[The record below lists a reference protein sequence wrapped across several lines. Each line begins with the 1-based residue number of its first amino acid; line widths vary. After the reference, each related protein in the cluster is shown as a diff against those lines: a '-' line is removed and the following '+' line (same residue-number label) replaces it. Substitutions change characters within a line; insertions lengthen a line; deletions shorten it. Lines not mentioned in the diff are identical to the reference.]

1 MKTNWQKDIHDRL
14 GSYEKDAPEGLWEGI
29 SRELPK
35 LNDGVMLTHKP
46 QRTAKFRM
54 WRVAGV
60 AAAASV
66 ALVIGY
72 NFLGNSAKDNINIAT
87 NTPKHPNMLA
97 SNQKPLG
104 NEPTGVCAEQATH
117 SADDLLSEQPV
128 LASASMEQPVLASAS
143 TEQPT
148 LANASTETDVK
159 VISSKEENSSKEE
172 YSKKEENGKENEQA
186 EVKPE
191 KREDSRVLPKSQND
205 ALLAYNDLTE
215 RRGSADVSSR
225 WSVSTGAMG
234 GLGASSTTTAYGDYL
249 VLASPGVMDAKDS
262 PMLDMNTVNRDVEQ
276 KTEYDHHLPI
286 RIGLSVAYALTDRLS
301 ISSGLTYTRLSSD
314 IKDASRESKYIGE
327 QRLHYVGI
335 PVNVSYK
342 VASFRWISL
351 YGTAGVLA
359 EKCVSGT
366 TDEGYVENNTM
377 KYTNTQDISSK
388 PLQMSVNA
396 GVGIQFDFVDNV
408 GIYAEP
414 GLSYYFDDGSAL
426 QTIYKEKPL
435 NFNLNV
441 GVRFKLGKWKQ

>member
-29 SRELPK
+29 SRRMPK
-35 LNDGVMLTHKP
+35 LNDGDMLTHKP
-46 QRTAKFRM
+46 QRKAAFRM

-72 NFLGNSAKDNINIAT
+72 SFLGNDVQDNINIPT
-87 NTPKHPNMLA
+87 NTTKHPNMLA
-97 SNQKPLG
+97 SSQKPIG
-104 NEPTGVCAEQATH
+104 NEPTGVCADQATH
-117 SADDLLSEQPV
+117 SADDLLSEQPT
-128 LASASMEQPVLASAS
+128 LAKAS
-143 TEQPT
+143 TEQQT
-148 LANASTETDVK
+148 LANASTETNVK
-159 VISSKEENSSKEE
+159 EISSKKENSKEEN
-172 YSKKEENGKENEQA
+172 GQT

-191 KREDSRVLPKSQND
+191 KREDNRMLRKNQDD
-205 ALLAYNDLTE
+205 ALLAYNDVTE
-215 RRGSADVSSR
+215 RSGSTDAPSR

-234 GLGASSTTTAYGDYL
+234 GLGASGTTTAYGDYL
-249 VLASPGVMDAKDS
+249 VLSCPGGADTKDS
-262 PMLDMNTVNRDVEQ
+262 PMLDMSSVNRDVET
-276 KTEYDHHLPI
+276 KTEYEHHLPI

-301 ISSGLTYTRLSSD
+301 ISGGLTYTRLSSD

-342 VASFRWISL
+342 VASFRWLGL

-377 KYTNTQDISSK
+377 KYTNTHDISSK

-396 GVGIQFDFVDNV
+396 GVGIQFDFIDNV

-441 GVRFKLGKWKQ
+441 GVRFKLGK

>member
-35 LNDGVMLTHKP
+35 LNDGGMLTDKP

-72 NFLGNSAKDNINIAT
+72 SFLGNSAKDNINIPT
-87 NTPKHPNMLA
+87 NTTKHPNMLA
-97 SNQKPLG
+97 SSQKPLG
-104 NEPTGVCAEQATH
+104 NEPTGVSADQATH
-117 SADDLLSEQPV
+117 SEDNLLAEQPI
-128 LASASMEQPVLASAS
+128 LANVSTEQPTLAFAS

-148 LANASTETDVK
+148 LASASMKTDVK
-159 VISSKEENSSKEE
+159 EISSKEENS
-172 YSKKEENGKENEQA
+172 KEENKQTET
-186 EVKPE
+186 KPA
-191 KREDSRVLPKSQND
+191 KREDSYVLPHNPDNNLLVFND
-205 ALLAYNDLTE
+205 MTE
-215 RRGSADVSSR
+215 RRGDEDAPSR

-234 GLGASSTTTAYGDYL
+234 GLGASGTTTAYGDYL
-249 VLASPGVMDAKDS
+249 VLSCPGGADTKDS

-342 VASFRWISL
+342 VASSRWICL

-396 GVGIQFDFVDNV
+396 GVGIQFDIIDNV

-441 GVRFKLGKWKQ
+441 GVRFRLSKY

>member
-29 SRELPK
+29 SRRMPK
-35 LNDGVMLTHKP
+35 LNDGGMLTDKP

-72 NFLGNSAKDNINIAT
+72 SFLGNDVQDNINIAT
-87 NTPKHPNMLA
+87 NTTKHPNMLA
-97 SNQKPLG
+97 SSQKPIG
-104 NEPTGVCAEQATH
+104 NEPTGVCADQATH
-117 SADDLLSEQPV
+117 SADDLLSEQPT
-128 LASASMEQPVLASAS
+128 LAKASTEQPKLAKAS

-148 LANASTETDVK
+148 LASASTETDVK
-159 VISSKEENSSKEE
+159 EISSKKENSKEEN
-172 YSKKEENGKENEQA
+172 GQA

-191 KREDSRVLPKSQND
+191 KRKDNRMLRKNQDD
-205 ALLAYNDLTE
+205 ALLAFNDMTE
-215 RRGSADVSSR
+215 RRGDEDAPSR

-234 GLGASSTTTAYGDYL
+234 GLGASGTTTAYGDYL
-249 VLASPGVMDAKDS
+249 VLSCPGAADTKDS
-262 PMLDMNTVNRDVEQ
+262 PMLDMSSVNRDVET
-276 KTEYDHHLPI
+276 KTENEHHLPI

-342 VASFRWISL
+342 VASFRWLGL

-377 KYTNTQDISSK
+377 KYTNTHDISSK

-441 GVRFKLGKWKQ
+441 GVRFKLGK

>member
-46 QRTAKFRM
+46 QRKAVFRM

-72 NFLGNSAKDNINIAT
+72 SFLGNDTKDNINIPT
-87 NTPKHPNMLA
+87 NTTKHPNMLA
-97 SNQKPLG
+97 SNKKPLG

-117 SADDLLSEQPV
+117 SEDNLL
-128 LASASMEQPVLASAS
+128 A
-143 TEQPT
+143 EQPT
-148 LANASTETDVK
+148 LANASTEQPTLASASMKTDVK
-159 VISSKEENSSKEE
+159 EISSKEENS
-172 YSKKEENGKENEQA
+172 KEENKQTET
-186 EVKPE
+186 KPA
-191 KREDSRVLPKSQND
+191 KREDSYVLPHNQDNN
-205 ALLAYNDLTE
+205 LLAFNDMTE
-215 RRGSADVSSR
+215 RRGDEDAPSR

-234 GLGASSTTTAYGDYL
+234 GLGASGTTIAYGDHL
-249 VLASPGVMDAKDS
+249 VLSSPGVADTKDS
-262 PMLDMNTVNRDVEQ
+262 PMLDMNTINRDIET

-286 RIGLSVAYALTDRLS
+286 RIGLSVAYALTDRMS

-342 VASFRWISL
+342 VASSRWISL

-396 GVGIQFDFVDNV
+396 GVGIQFDFIDNV

-441 GVRFKLGKWKQ
+441 GVRFKLSKY

>member
-46 QRTAKFRM
+46 QRNAAFRM

-72 NFLGNSAKDNINIAT
+72 NFLGNDVQDNINIPT
-87 NTPKHPNMLA
+87 NTTNHHNMLA
-97 SNQKPLG
+97 SNKKPIG

-117 SADDLLSEQPV
+117 SADDLLSDQPK
-128 LASASMEQPVLASAS
+128 LANAS

-148 LANASTETDVK
+148 LASASTETDVNE
-159 VISSKEENSSKEE
+159 IGSKEENSKKEE
-172 YSKKEENGKENEQA
+172 KSKKENVPK
-186 EVKPE
+186 EVKKE
-191 KREDSRVLPKSQND
+191 KREDNRMLRKNQDD
-205 ALLAYNDLTE
+205 ALLAYNDVTE
-215 RRGSADVSSR
+215 RSGSTDAPSR

-234 GLGASSTTTAYGDYL
+234 GLGASGTTTAYGDYL
-249 VLASPGVMDAKDS
+249 VLSCPGGADTKDS
-262 PMLDMNTVNRDVEQ
+262 PMLDMSSVNRDEET
-276 KTEYDHHLPI
+276 KTEYEHHLPI

-342 VASFRWISL
+342 VASSRWISL

-377 KYTNTQDISSK
+377 KYTNTHDISSK
-388 PLQMSVNA
+388 PLQMSINA
-396 GVGIQFDFVDNV
+396 GVGIQFDFIDNV

-441 GVRFKLGKWKQ
+441 GVRFKLEKRKP

>member
-1 MKTNWQKDIHDRL
+1 MTTNWQKDIHDRL

-46 QRTAKFRM
+46 QRNAAFRM

-72 NFLGNSAKDNINIAT
+72 NFLGNDVQDNINIPT
-87 NTPKHPNMLA
+87 NTTNHHNMLA
-97 SNQKPLG
+97 SNKKPIG

-117 SADDLLSEQPV
+117 SADDLLSEQPK
-128 LASASMEQPVLASAS
+128 LYKAY

-148 LANASTETDVK
+148 LASASTETDVK
-159 VISSKEENSSKEE
+159 EISSKEENS
-172 YSKKEENGKENEQA
+172 KKENGQT

-191 KREDSRVLPKSQND
+191 KREDNRMLRKNQDD
-205 ALLAYNDLTE
+205 ALLAYNDVTE
-215 RRGSADVSSR
+215 RSGSTDAPSR

-234 GLGASSTTTAYGDYL
+234 GLGASGTTTAYGDYL
-249 VLASPGVMDAKDS
+249 VLSCPGGADTKDS
-262 PMLDMNTVNRDVEQ
+262 PMLDMSSVNRDVET
-276 KTEYDHHLPI
+276 KTEYEHHLPI

-342 VASFRWISL
+342 VASSRWISL

-377 KYTNTQDISSK
+377 KYTNTHDISSK
-388 PLQMSVNA
+388 PLQMSINA
-396 GVGIQFDFVDNV
+396 GVGIQFDFIDNV

-441 GVRFKLGKWKQ
+441 GVRFKLEKRKP

>member
-29 SRELPK
+29 SRRMPK

-46 QRTAKFRM
+46 QRKAAFRM

-72 NFLGNSAKDNINIAT
+72 SFLGNSAKDNINIAT

-97 SNQKPLG
+97 SNKKPLG
-104 NEPTGVCAEQATH
+104 NEPTGVSAEPATH
-117 SADDLLSEQPV
+117 SEDNLLAEQPT
-128 LASASMEQPVLASAS
+128 LAKAS

-148 LANASTETDVK
+148 LASASTETDVK
-159 VISSKEENSSKEE
+159 EISSKEENSSKEE
-172 YSKKEENGKENEQA
+172 DSKKEENGKENEQA

-215 RRGSADVSSR
+215 RRGSADAPSR

-234 GLGASSTTTAYGDYL
+234 GLGASGTTTAYGDHL
-249 VLASPGVMDAKDS
+249 VLSSPGVADTKDS
-262 PMLDMNTVNRDVEQ
+262 PMLDMNTINRDIET
-276 KTEYDHHLPI
+276 KTEYEHHLPI
-286 RIGLSVAYALTDRLS
+286 RIGLNVAYALTDRLS

-342 VASFRWISL
+342 VASFRWLGL

-396 GVGIQFDFVDNV
+396 GVGIQFDFIDNV

-441 GVRFKLGKWKQ
+441 GVRFKLGK

>member
-46 QRTAKFRM
+46 QRNAAFRM

-72 NFLGNSAKDNINIAT
+72 NFLGNDVQDNINIPT
-87 NTPKHPNMLA
+87 NTTNHHNMLA
-97 SNQKPLG
+97 SNKKPIG

-117 SADDLLSEQPV
+117 SADDLLSEQPK
-128 LASASMEQPVLASAS
+128 LYKAY

-148 LANASTETDVK
+148 LANASTETNVK
-159 VISSKEENSSKEE
+159 EIGSKEENS
-172 YSKKEENGKENEQA
+172 KKENGQT

-191 KREDSRVLPKSQND
+191 KREDNRMLRKNQDD
-205 ALLAYNDLTE
+205 ALLAYNDVTE
-215 RRGSADVSSR
+215 RSGSTDAPSR

-234 GLGASSTTTAYGDYL
+234 GLGASGTTTAYGDYL
-249 VLASPGVMDAKDS
+249 VLSCPGGMDTKDS
-262 PMLDMNTVNRDVEQ
+262 PMLDMSSVNRDEET
-276 KTEYDHHLPI
+276 KTEYEHHLPI

-342 VASFRWISL
+342 VASFRWLGL

-377 KYTNTQDISSK
+377 KYTNTHDISSK
-388 PLQMSVNA
+388 PLQMSINA
-396 GVGIQFDFVDNV
+396 GVGIQFDFIDNV

-441 GVRFKLGKWKQ
+441 GVRFKLEKRKP

>member
-29 SRELPK
+29 SRKLPK
-35 LNDGVMLTHKP
+35 LNDGGMLTHKP

-72 NFLGNSAKDNINIAT
+72 NFLGNDTKDNINIAT
-87 NTPKHPNMLA
+87 NTTNHHNMLA
-97 SNQKPLG
+97 SSQKPIG
-104 NEPTGVCAEQATH
+104 NEPTDICADQATH
-117 SADDLLSEQPV
+117 SADDLLSEQPK
-128 LASASMEQPVLASAS
+128 LANAS

-148 LANASTETDVK
+148 LASASMKTDVK
-159 VISSKEENSSKEE
+159 EISSKEENS
-172 YSKKEENGKENEQA
+172 KEENKQTET
-186 EVKPE
+186 KPA
-191 KREDSRVLPKSQND
+191 KREDSYVLPHNPD
-205 ALLAYNDLTE
+205 NNLLAFNDMTE
-215 RRGSADVSSR
+215 RRGDEDAPSR

-234 GLGASSTTTAYGDYL
+234 GLGASGTTTAYGDHL
-249 VLASPGVMDAKDS
+249 VLSCPGVADTKDS
-262 PMLDMNTVNRDVEQ
+262 PMLDMNTINRDIET

-342 VASFRWISL
+342 VASSRWISL

-366 TDEGYVENNTM
+366 TDEGYAENNTM
-377 KYTNTQDISSK
+377 KYTNTHDISSK

-396 GVGIQFDFVDNV
+396 GVGIQFDFIDNV

-441 GVRFKLGKWKQ
+441 GVRFRLSKY

>member
-35 LNDGVMLTHKP
+35 LNDGGMLTDKP

-54 WRVAGV
+54 WRMAGV

-72 NFLGNSAKDNINIAT
+72 SFLGNSAKDNINIAT
-87 NTPKHPNMLA
+87 NTTKHPNMLA
-97 SNQKPLG
+97 SNKKPIG

-117 SADDLLSEQPV
+117 SADDLLAEQPK
-128 LASASMEQPVLASAS
+128 LANAS

-148 LANASTETDVK
+148 LASASMKTDVK
-159 VISSKEENSSKEE
+159 EIGNKEENSKETNKQTE
-172 YSKKEENGKENEQA
+172 T
-186 EVKPE
+186 KPA
-191 KREDSRVLPKSQND
+191 KREDSRVLPHNPD
-205 ALLAYNDLTE
+205 NNLLAFNDMTE
-215 RRGSADVSSR
+215 RRGDEDAPSR

-234 GLGASSTTTAYGDYL
+234 GLGASGTTTAYGDHL
-249 VLASPGVMDAKDS
+249 VLSSPGVADTKDS
-262 PMLDMNTVNRDVEQ
+262 PMLDMNTINRDIET

-301 ISSGLTYTRLSSD
+301 ISSGLTYTRLASD

-342 VASFRWISL
+342 VASSRWISL

-366 TDEGYVENNTM
+366 TDEGYAENNTM
-377 KYTNTQDISSK
+377 KYTNTHDISSK

-396 GVGIQFDFVDNV
+396 GVGIQFDFIDNV

-441 GVRFKLGKWKQ
+441 GVRFRLSKY

>member
-29 SRELPK
+29 SRRLPK
-35 LNDGVMLTHKP
+35 LNDGGMLTHKP
-46 QRTAKFRM
+46 QRKAAFRM
-54 WRVAGV
+54 WRMAGV

-72 NFLGNSAKDNINIAT
+72 SFLGNDTKDNINIAT

-97 SNQKPLG
+97 SNKKPLG

-117 SADDLLSEQPV
+117 SEDNLL
-128 LASASMEQPVLASAS
+128 A
-143 TEQPT
+143 EQPT
-148 LANASTETDVK
+148 LANASTEQLALASVSTEQPTLASASTETDVK
-159 VISSKEENSSKEE
+159 EIGSKEENS
-172 YSKKEENGKENEQA
+172 KEENKQTET
-186 EVKPE
+186 KPA
-191 KREDSRVLPKSQND
+191 KREDSYVLPHNPD
-205 ALLAYNDLTE
+205 NNLLAFNDMTE
-215 RRGSADVSSR
+215 KRGDEDAPSR

-234 GLGASSTTTAYGDYL
+234 GLGASGTTTAYGDYL
-249 VLASPGVMDAKDS
+249 VLSCPGVMDTKDS
-262 PMLDMNTVNRDVEQ
+262 PMLDMSSVNRDEET
-276 KTEYDHHLPI
+276 KTEYEHHLPI

-301 ISSGLTYTRLSSD
+301 IGTGLTYTCLSSD
-314 IKDASRESKYIGE
+314 IKDASMESNYSGE

-342 VASFRWISL
+342 VASSRWISL

-396 GVGIQFDFVDNV
+396 GVGIQFDFIDNV

-414 GLSYYFDDGSAL
+414 GLSYYFDDGSEL

-441 GVRFKLGKWKQ
+441 GVRFKLSKY

>member
-35 LNDGVMLTHKP
+35 LNDGGMLTDKP

-72 NFLGNSAKDNINIAT
+72 SFLGNSAKDNINIPT

-97 SNQKPLG
+97 SSQKPIG
-104 NEPTGVCAEQATH
+104 NEPTGVSAEQATH
-117 SADDLLSEQPV
+117 SEDNLLAEQPT
-128 LASASMEQPVLASAS
+128 LAKAS

-148 LANASTETDVK
+148 LASASTETDVK
-159 VISSKEENSSKEE
+159 EISSKEED
-172 YSKKEENGKENEQA
+172 SKKEENGKENEQA

-191 KREDSRVLPKSQND
+191 KREDSRMLPKSQND

-215 RRGSADVSSR
+215 RRGSADASSR
-225 WSVSTGAMG
+225 WTVSTGAMG
-234 GLGASSTTTAYGDYL
+234 GLGASGTTTAYGDYL

-335 PVNVSYK
+335 PLNVSYK
-342 VASFRWISL
+342 VASFRWLGL

-377 KYTNTQDISSK
+377 KYTNTQDVSSK

-396 GVGIQFDFVDNV
+396 GVGIQFDFIDNV

-441 GVRFKLGKWKQ
+441 GVRFRLSKY

>member
-35 LNDGVMLTHKP
+35 LNDGGMLTDKP

-60 AAAASV
+60 AVAASV

-72 NFLGNSAKDNINIAT
+72 NFLGNDVQDNINIPT
-87 NTPKHPNMLA
+87 NTTNHHNMLA
-97 SNQKPLG
+97 SNKKPLG

-117 SADDLLSEQPV
+117 SADDLLSDQPK
-128 LASASMEQPVLASAS
+128 LANAS

-148 LANASTETDVK
+148 LASASTETDVK
-159 VISSKEENSSKEE
+159 EISSKEENS
-172 YSKKEENGKENEQA
+172 KKENGQT

-191 KREDSRVLPKSQND
+191 KREDNRMLRKNQDD
-205 ALLAYNDLTE
+205 ALLAYNDVTE
-215 RRGSADVSSR
+215 RSGSTDAPSR

-234 GLGASSTTTAYGDYL
+234 GLGASGTTTAYGDYL
-249 VLASPGVMDAKDS
+249 VLSCPGGADTKDS
-262 PMLDMNTVNRDVEQ
+262 PMLDMSSVNRDVET
-276 KTEYDHHLPI
+276 KTEYEHHLPI

-342 VASFRWISL
+342 VASSRWISL

-377 KYTNTQDISSK
+377 KYTNTHDISSK
-388 PLQMSVNA
+388 PLQMSINA
-396 GVGIQFDFVDNV
+396 GVGIQFDFIDNV

-441 GVRFKLGKWKQ
+441 GVRFKLEKRKP

>member
-72 NFLGNSAKDNINIAT
+72 NFLGNDTKDNINIPT
-87 NTPKHPNMLA
+87 NTTKHPNILA
-97 SNQKPLG
+97 SNKKPIG

-117 SADDLLSEQPV
+117 SADDLLSEQPK
-128 LASASMEQPVLASAS
+128 LYKAYTEQPTLASAS
-143 TEQPT
+143 TE
-148 LANASTETDVK
+148 TDVNE
-159 VISSKEENSSKEE
+159 IGSKEENSKKDEN
-172 YSKKEENGKENEQA
+172 SKKENGQT
-186 EVKPE
+186 EVKQE
-191 KREDSRVLPKSQND
+191 KREDNRMLRKNQDD
-205 ALLAYNDLTE
+205 ALLAYNDVTE
-215 RRGSADVSSR
+215 RSGSTDAPSR

-234 GLGASSTTTAYGDYL
+234 GLGASGTTTAYGDYL
-249 VLASPGVMDAKDS
+249 VLSCPGGADTKDS
-262 PMLDMNTVNRDVEQ
+262 PMLDMSSVNRDEET
-276 KTEYDHHLPI
+276 KTEYEHHLPI

-342 VASFRWISL
+342 VASSRWISL
-351 YGTAGVLA
+351 YSTAGVLA

-377 KYTNTQDISSK
+377 KYTNTHDISSK

-396 GVGIQFDFVDNV
+396 GVGIQFDFIDNV

-441 GVRFKLGKWKQ
+441 GVRFKLEKRKP

>member
-29 SRELPK
+29 RRELPK

-72 NFLGNSAKDNINIAT
+72 SFLGNSAKDNINIPT
-87 NTPKHPNMLA
+87 NTTKHPNMLA
-97 SNQKPLG
+97 SNKKPLG
-104 NEPTGVCAEQATH
+104 NEPTGVSAEPATH
-117 SADDLLSEQPV
+117 SEDNLLAEQPT
-128 LASASMEQPVLASAS
+128 LAKAS

-148 LANASTETDVK
+148 LASASMETDVK
-159 VISSKEENSSKEE
+159 EISSKEENS
-172 YSKKEENGKENEQA
+172 KKDNKQTET
-186 EVKPE
+186 KPA
-191 KREDSRVLPKSQND
+191 KREDSYVLPQNPD
-205 ALLAYNDLTE
+205 NNFLAFNDMTE
-215 RRGSADVSSR
+215 RRGDEDAPSR

-234 GLGASSTTTAYGDYL
+234 GLGASGTTTAYGDHL
-249 VLASPGVMDAKDS
+249 VFSSPGVVDTKDS
-262 PMLDMNTVNRDVEQ
+262 PMLDMNTINRDIET
-276 KTEYDHHLPI
+276 KTEYEHHLPI

-314 IKDASRESKYIGE
+314 IKDTSRESKYIGE

-335 PVNVSYK
+335 PLNVSYK
-342 VASFRWISL
+342 VASSRWISL

-377 KYTNTQDISSK
+377 RYTNTHDISSK

-396 GVGIQFDFVDNV
+396 GVGIQFDFIDNV

-441 GVRFKLGKWKQ
+441 GVRFKLSKY

>member
-35 LNDGVMLTHKP
+35 LNDGGMLTDKP

-72 NFLGNSAKDNINIAT
+72 NFLGNDTKDNINIAT
-87 NTPKHPNMLA
+87 NTNKHPNMLA
-97 SNQKPLG
+97 SNKKPIG
-104 NEPTGVCAEQATH
+104 NEPTDVCAEQATH
-117 SADDLLSEQPV
+117 SADNLLAEQSTSAKSSTEQPT
-128 LASASMEQPVLASAS
+128 SASAS
-143 TEQPT
+143 TET
-148 LANASTETDVK
+148 NVK
-159 VISSKEENSSKEE
+159 EIGSKEENSKEE
-172 YSKKEENGKENEQA
+172 NSKKENGQT

-191 KREDSRVLPKSQND
+191 KREDNRMLRKNQDD
-205 ALLAYNDLTE
+205 ALLAYNDVTE
-215 RRGSADVSSR
+215 RRGSADASSR
-225 WSVSTGAMG
+225 WTVSTGAMG
-234 GLGASSTTTAYGDYL
+234 GLGASGTTTAYGDYL
-249 VLASPGVMDAKDS
+249 VLSCPGVADTKDS
-262 PMLDMNTVNRDVEQ
+262 PMLDMSSVNRDVET
-276 KTEYDHHLPI
+276 KTEYEHHLPI

-301 ISSGLTYTRLSSD
+301 ISSGLTYTRLASD
-314 IKDASRESKYIGE
+314 IKDASRESNYSGE

-342 VASFRWISL
+342 VASSRWISL

-377 KYTNTQDISSK
+377 KYTNTHDISSK

-396 GVGIQFDFVDNV
+396 GVGIQFDFIDNV

-441 GVRFKLGKWKQ
+441 GVRFKLSKF

>member
-29 SRELPK
+29 SRRMPK
-35 LNDGVMLTHKP
+35 LNDGGMLTDKP

-60 AAAASV
+60 AVAASV

-72 NFLGNSAKDNINIAT
+72 NFLGNDTKDNINIPT
-87 NTPKHPNMLA
+87 NTTKHPNILA
-97 SNQKPLG
+97 SNKKPIG

-117 SADDLLSEQPV
+117 SADDLLSEQPK
-128 LASASMEQPVLASAS
+128 LYKAY

-148 LANASTETDVK
+148 LASASTETDVK
-159 VISSKEENSSKEE
+159 EISSKEENS
-172 YSKKEENGKENEQA
+172 KKENGQT
-186 EVKPE
+186 EVKQE
-191 KREDSRVLPKSQND
+191 KREDNRMLRKNQDD
-205 ALLAYNDLTE
+205 ALLAYNDVTE
-215 RRGSADVSSR
+215 RSGSTDAPSR

-234 GLGASSTTTAYGDYL
+234 GLGASGTTTAYGDYL
-249 VLASPGVMDAKDS
+249 VLSCPGGADTKDS
-262 PMLDMNTVNRDVEQ
+262 PMLDMSSVNRDVET
-276 KTEYDHHLPI
+276 KTEYEHHLPI

-342 VASFRWISL
+342 VASSRWISL

-377 KYTNTQDISSK
+377 KYTNTHDISSK
-388 PLQMSVNA
+388 PLQMSINA
-396 GVGIQFDFVDNV
+396 GVGIQFDIIDNV

-441 GVRFKLGKWKQ
+441 GVRFKLEKRKP

>member
-29 SRELPK
+29 SRRMPK
-35 LNDGVMLTHKP
+35 LNDGGMLTDKP

-60 AAAASV
+60 AVAASV

-72 NFLGNSAKDNINIAT
+72 NFLGNDTKDNINIPT
-87 NTPKHPNMLA
+87 NTTKHPNILA
-97 SNQKPLG
+97 SNKKPIG

-117 SADDLLSEQPV
+117 SADDLLSEQPK
-128 LASASMEQPVLASAS
+128 LYKAY

-148 LANASTETDVK
+148 LASASTETDVK
-159 VISSKEENSSKEE
+159 EISSKEENS
-172 YSKKEENGKENEQA
+172 KKENGQT

-191 KREDSRVLPKSQND
+191 KREDNRMLRKNQDD
-205 ALLAYNDLTE
+205 ALLAYNDVTE
-215 RRGSADVSSR
+215 RSGSTDAPSR

-234 GLGASSTTTAYGDYL
+234 GLGASGTTTAYGDYL
-249 VLASPGVMDAKDS
+249 VLSCPGVMDTKDS
-262 PMLDMNTVNRDVEQ
+262 PMLDMSSVNRDEETN
-276 KTEYDHHLPI
+276 TEYEHHLPI

-342 VASFRWISL
+342 VASSRWISL

-377 KYTNTQDISSK
+377 KYTNTHDISSK

-396 GVGIQFDFVDNV
+396 GVGIQFDIIDNV

-441 GVRFKLGKWKQ
+441 GVRFKLEKRKP

>member
-35 LNDGVMLTHKP
+35 LNDGDMLTDKP

-72 NFLGNSAKDNINIAT
+72 NFLGNDTKDNINIPT
-87 NTPKHPNMLA
+87 NTTKHPNMLA
-97 SNQKPLG
+97 SNKKPLG

-117 SADDLLSEQPV
+117 SEDNLL
-128 LASASMEQPVLASAS
+128 A
-143 TEQPT
+143 EQPT
-148 LANASTETDVK
+148 LANASTEQPTLASASMETDVK
-159 VISSKEENSSKEE
+159 EISNKEENN
-172 YSKKEENGKENEQA
+172 SKKEENSKKENGQT

-191 KREDSRVLPKSQND
+191 KREDNRMLRKNQDD
-205 ALLAYNDLTE
+205 ALLAYNDVTE
-215 RRGSADVSSR
+215 RRGSADASSR
-225 WSVSTGAMG
+225 WTVSTGAMG
-234 GLGASSTTTAYGDYL
+234 GLGASGTTTAYGDYL
-249 VLASPGVMDAKDS
+249 VLSCPGVADTKDS
-262 PMLDMNTVNRDVEQ
+262 PMLDMSSVNRDVET
-276 KTEYDHHLPI
+276 KTEYEHHLPI

-342 VASFRWISL
+342 VASSRWISL

-377 KYTNTQDISSK
+377 KYTNTHDISSK

-396 GVGIQFDFVDNV
+396 GVGIQFDFIDNV

-441 GVRFKLGKWKQ
+441 GVRFKLSKF

>member
-72 NFLGNSAKDNINIAT
+72 SFFGNSANDNINIPT
-87 NTPKHPNMLA
+87 NTTKHPNMLA
-97 SNQKPLG
+97 SNKKPLG

-117 SADDLLSEQPV
+117 SADDLLSEQPK
-128 LASASMEQPVLASAS
+128 LAKAS

-148 LANASTETDVK
+148 LANASTETNVK
-159 VISSKEENSSKEE
+159 EISSKKENSKEEN
-172 YSKKEENGKENEQA
+172 GQT

-191 KREDSRVLPKSQND
+191 KREDNRMLRKNQDD

-234 GLGASSTTTAYGDYL
+234 GLGASGTTTAYGDYL
-249 VLASPGVMDAKDS
+249 VLASPGAMDAKDS

-286 RIGLSVAYALTDRLS
+286 RIGLNVAYALTDQLS

-342 VASFRWISL
+342 VASFRWLGL

-396 GVGIQFDFVDNV
+396 GVGIQFDFIDNV

-441 GVRFKLGKWKQ
+441 GVRFKLGKWKP

>member
-29 SRELPK
+29 SRRMPK

-72 NFLGNSAKDNINIAT
+72 SFLGNDTKDNINIPT
-87 NTPKHPNMLA
+87 NTTKHPNMLA
-97 SNQKPLG
+97 SNKKPLG
-104 NEPTGVCAEQATH
+104 NKPTGVCADQATH
-117 SADDLLSEQPV
+117 SADDLLAEQPK
-128 LASASMEQPVLASAS
+128 LAKAL
-143 TEQPT
+143 TNQPT

-159 VISSKEENSSKEE
+159 EISSKEENKQTE
-172 YSKKEENGKENEQA
+172 A
-186 EVKPE
+186 KPA
-191 KREDSRVLPKSQND
+191 KREDSYVLPHNPD
-205 ALLAYNDLTE
+205 NNLLAFNDMTE
-215 RRGSADVSSR
+215 RRGDEDAPSR

-234 GLGASSTTTAYGDYL
+234 GLGASGTTTAYGDHL
-249 VLASPGVMDAKDS
+249 VLSSPGVMDAKDS

-342 VASFRWISL
+342 VVSLRWLGL

-377 KYTNTQDISSK
+377 NYTNTQDISSK

-396 GVGIQFDFVDNV
+396 GVGIQFDFIDNV

-441 GVRFKLGKWKQ
+441 GVRFKLGK

>member
-46 QRTAKFRM
+46 QRNAAFRM

-72 NFLGNSAKDNINIAT
+72 NFLGNDVQDNINIPT
-87 NTPKHPNMLA
+87 NTTNHHNMLA
-97 SNQKPLG
+97 SNKKPIG

-117 SADDLLSEQPV
+117 SADDLLSDQPK
-128 LASASMEQPVLASAS
+128 LYKAY

-148 LANASTETDVK
+148 LASASTETDVK
-159 VISSKEENSSKEE
+159 EISSKEENS
-172 YSKKEENGKENEQA
+172 KKENGQT

-191 KREDSRVLPKSQND
+191 KREDNRMLRKNQDD
-205 ALLAYNDLTE
+205 ALLAYNDVTE
-215 RRGSADVSSR
+215 RSGSTDAPSR

-234 GLGASSTTTAYGDYL
+234 GLGASGTTTAYGDYL
-249 VLASPGVMDAKDS
+249 VLSCPGVMDTKDS
-262 PMLDMNTVNRDVEQ
+262 PMLDMSSVNRDEET
-276 KTEYDHHLPI
+276 KTEYEHHLPI

-342 VASFRWISL
+342 VASSRWISL

-377 KYTNTQDISSK
+377 KYTNTHDISSK

-396 GVGIQFDFVDNV
+396 GVGIQFDFIDNV

-441 GVRFKLGKWKQ
+441 GVRFKLEKRKP

>member
-29 SRELPK
+29 SRRMPK
-35 LNDGVMLTHKP
+35 LNDGGMLTHKP

-72 NFLGNSAKDNINIAT
+72 SFFGNSAKDNINIAT

-97 SNQKPLG
+97 SNKKPLG

-117 SADDLLSEQPV
+117 SEDNLLAEQPT
-128 LASASMEQPVLASAS
+128 LASASME
-143 TEQPT
+143 
-148 LANASTETDVK
+148 TDVK
-159 VISSKEENSSKEE
+159 EISSKEIGSKEE
-172 YSKKEENGKENEQA
+172 NKQTET
-186 EVKPE
+186 KPA
-191 KREDSRVLPKSQND
+191 KREDSYVLPKNPD
-205 ALLAYNDLTE
+205 NNLLAFNDMTE
-215 RRGSADVSSR
+215 RRGDEDAPSR

-234 GLGASSTTTAYGDYL
+234 GLGASGTTTAYGDHL
-249 VLASPGVMDAKDS
+249 VLSSPGVADTKDS
-262 PMLDMNTVNRDVEQ
+262 PMLDMNTINRDIET

-342 VASFRWISL
+342 VASSRWISL

-396 GVGIQFDFVDNV
+396 GVGIQFDFIDNV

-441 GVRFKLGKWKQ
+441 GVRFKLSKY

>member
-29 SRELPK
+29 SRKLPK
-35 LNDGVMLTHKP
+35 LNDGGMLTHKP

-72 NFLGNSAKDNINIAT
+72 SFLGNSAKDNINIAT
-87 NTPKHPNMLA
+87 NTTNHHNMLA
-97 SNQKPLG
+97 SSQKPIG
-104 NEPTGVCAEQATH
+104 NEPTDICADQATH
-117 SADDLLSEQPV
+117 SADDLLSEQPK
-128 LASASMEQPVLASAS
+128 LANAS

-148 LANASTETDVK
+148 LAKASTEQPTLASASMETDVK
-159 VISSKEENSSKEE
+159 EISSKEIGSKEE
-172 YSKKEENGKENEQA
+172 NKQTET
-186 EVKPE
+186 KPA
-191 KREDSRVLPKSQND
+191 KREDSYVLPQNPD
-205 ALLAYNDLTE
+205 NNLLAFNDMTE
-215 RRGSADVSSR
+215 RRGDEDAPSR

-234 GLGASSTTTAYGDYL
+234 GLGASGTTTAYGDHL
-249 VLASPGVMDAKDS
+249 VLSSPGVADTKDS
-262 PMLDMNTVNRDVEQ
+262 PMLDMNTINRDIET

-301 ISSGLTYTRLSSD
+301 ISSGLTYTRLASD
-314 IKDASRESKYIGE
+314 IKDTSRESKYIGE

-342 VASFRWISL
+342 VASFRWLGL

-396 GVGIQFDFVDNV
+396 GVGIQFDFIDNV

-441 GVRFKLGKWKQ
+441 GVRFKLSKY

>member
-29 SRELPK
+29 SRGMPK
-35 LNDGVMLTHKP
+35 LNDGGMLTHKP
-46 QRTAKFRM
+46 QRKAVFRM

-72 NFLGNSAKDNINIAT
+72 SFLGNDVQDNINIPT
-87 NTPKHPNMLA
+87 NTTKHPNMLA
-97 SNQKPLG
+97 SNKKPLG
-104 NEPTGVCAEQATH
+104 NEPTGVSAEQATH
-117 SADDLLSEQPV
+117 SEDDLLSEQPK
-128 LASASMEQPVLASAS
+128 
-143 TEQPT
+143 
-148 LANASTETDVK
+148 LANVSTETDVK
-159 VISSKEENSSKEE
+159 EISSKEENKQTET
-172 YSKKEENGKENEQA
+172 
-186 EVKPE
+186 KPA
-191 KREDSRVLPKSQND
+191 KREDSYVLPHNPD
-205 ALLAYNDLTE
+205 NNLLAFNDMTE
-215 RRGSADVSSR
+215 RRGDEDAPSR

-234 GLGASSTTTAYGDYL
+234 GLGASGTTIAYGDYL
-249 VLASPGVMDAKDS
+249 VLSCPGVADTKDS
-262 PMLDMNTVNRDVEQ
+262 PMLDMNTINRDIET
-276 KTEYDHHLPI
+276 KTEYEHHLPI

-301 ISSGLTYTRLSSD
+301 ISSGLTYTRLASD

-342 VASFRWISL
+342 VASSRWISL

-377 KYTNTQDISSK
+377 KYTNTHDISSK

-396 GVGIQFDFVDNV
+396 GVGIQFDFIDNV

-441 GVRFKLGKWKQ
+441 GVRFRLSKY

>member
-29 SRELPK
+29 SRRMPK
-35 LNDGVMLTHKP
+35 LNDGGMLTDKP

-60 AAAASV
+60 AAVASV

-72 NFLGNSAKDNINIAT
+72 NFLGNSAKDNINIPT
-87 NTPKHPNMLA
+87 NTTKHPNMLA
-97 SNQKPLG
+97 SNKKPLG

-117 SADDLLSEQPV
+117 SEDNLLAEQPT
-128 LASASMEQPVLASAS
+128 LAKASMEQSTLANAS

-148 LANASTETDVK
+148 LASASTETDVK
-159 VISSKEENSSKEE
+159 EISSKEED
-172 YSKKEENGKENEQA
+172 SKKEENGKENEQA

-191 KREDSRVLPKSQND
+191 KREDSRVLSKSQND

-234 GLGASSTTTAYGDYL
+234 GLGASGTTTAYGDYL
-249 VLASPGVMDAKDS
+249 VLSCPGGADTKDS
-262 PMLDMNTVNRDVEQ
+262 PMLDMSSVNRDVET
-276 KTEYDHHLPI
+276 KTEYEHHLPI

-342 VASFRWISL
+342 VASSRWISL

-377 KYTNTQDISSK
+377 KYTNTHDISSK

-396 GVGIQFDFVDNV
+396 GVGIQFDFIDNV

-441 GVRFKLGKWKQ
+441 GVRFKLSKF

>member
-29 SRELPK
+29 SRRMPK
-35 LNDGVMLTHKP
+35 LNDGGMLTDKP

-60 AAAASV
+60 AAVASV

-72 NFLGNSAKDNINIAT
+72 NFLGNDSKDNINIAT
-87 NTPKHPNMLA
+87 NTTNHQNMLA

-104 NEPTGVCAEQATH
+104 YEPTGVCAEQATH
-117 SADDLLSEQPV
+117 SADNLLSEQPT
-128 LASASMEQPVLASAS
+128 LASAL

-148 LANASTETDVK
+148 LASASTETDVK
-159 VISSKEENSSKEE
+159 EISSKEE

-215 RRGSADVSSR
+215 RRGSADASSR
-225 WSVSTGAMG
+225 WTVSTGAMG
-234 GLGASSTTTAYGDYL
+234 GLGASGTTTAYGDYL

-342 VASFRWISL
+342 VASFRWLGL

-377 KYTNTQDISSK
+377 KYTNTHDISSK

-396 GVGIQFDFVDNV
+396 GVGIQFDFIDNV

>member
-29 SRELPK
+29 SRRMPK
-35 LNDGVMLTHKP
+35 LNDGGMLTDKP

-72 NFLGNSAKDNINIAT
+72 NFLGNDTKDNINIPT
-87 NTPKHPNMLA
+87 NTTKHPNILA
-97 SNQKPLG
+97 SNKKPIG

-117 SADDLLSEQPV
+117 SADDLLSDQPK
-128 LASASMEQPVLASAS
+128 LYKAY

-148 LANASTETDVK
+148 LASASTETDVK
-159 VISSKEENSSKEE
+159 EISSKEENS
-172 YSKKEENGKENEQA
+172 KKENKQTET
-186 EVKPE
+186 KPA
-191 KREDSRVLPKSQND
+191 KREDSYVLPHNPD
-205 ALLAYNDLTE
+205 NNLLAFNDMTE
-215 RRGSADVSSR
+215 RRGDEDAPSR

-234 GLGASSTTTAYGDYL
+234 GLGASGTTTAYGDYL
-249 VLASPGVMDAKDS
+249 VLSCPGGADTKDS
-262 PMLDMNTVNRDVEQ
+262 PMLDMSSVNRDVET
-276 KTEYDHHLPI
+276 KTEYEHHLPI

-301 ISSGLTYTRLSSD
+301 ISSGLTYTRLASD

-342 VASFRWISL
+342 VASFRWLGL

-396 GVGIQFDFVDNV
+396 GVGIQFDLIDNV

-441 GVRFKLGKWKQ
+441 GVRFKLEKRKP

>member
-29 SRELPK
+29 SRRMPK
-35 LNDGVMLTHKP
+35 LNDGGMLTDKP

-60 AAAASV
+60 AVAASV

-72 NFLGNSAKDNINIAT
+72 NFLGNDTKDNINIPT
-87 NTPKHPNMLA
+87 NTTKHPNILA
-97 SNQKPLG
+97 SNKKPIG

-117 SADDLLSEQPV
+117 SADDLLSEQPK
-128 LASASMEQPVLASAS
+128 LYKAY

-148 LANASTETDVK
+148 LASASTETDVK
-159 VISSKEENSSKEE
+159 EISSKEENS
-172 YSKKEENGKENEQA
+172 KKENGQT

-191 KREDSRVLPKSQND
+191 KREDNRMLRKNQDD
-205 ALLAYNDLTE
+205 ALLAYNDVTE
-215 RRGSADVSSR
+215 RSGSTDAPSR

-234 GLGASSTTTAYGDYL
+234 GLGASGTTTAYGDYL
-249 VLASPGVMDAKDS
+249 VLSCPGVMDTKDS
-262 PMLDMNTVNRDVEQ
+262 PMLDMSSVNRDEET
-276 KTEYDHHLPI
+276 KTEYEHHLPI

-342 VASFRWISL
+342 VASSRWISL

-396 GVGIQFDFVDNV
+396 GVGIQFDIIDNV

-441 GVRFKLGKWKQ
+441 GVRFKLSKF

>member
-29 SRELPK
+29 SRRMPK
-35 LNDGVMLTHKP
+35 LNDGGMLTDKP

-72 NFLGNSAKDNINIAT
+72 SFLGNSAKDNINIAT
-87 NTPKHPNMLA
+87 NTPKHPNILA
-97 SNQKPLG
+97 SNKKPLG
-104 NEPTGVCAEQATH
+104 NEPTGICAEQATH

-128 LASASMEQPVLASAS
+128 LAKASI
-143 TEQPT
+143 EQPT
-148 LANASTETDVK
+148 LAKAFTETDVK
-159 VISSKEENSSKEE
+159 EISSKEED
-172 YSKKEENGKENEQA
+172 SKKENGKENEQA

-234 GLGASSTTTAYGDYL
+234 GLGASGITTAYGDYL
-249 VLASPGVMDAKDS
+249 VLASPGAMDAKDS

-301 ISSGLTYTRLSSD
+301 ISSGLTYTRLASD

-342 VASFRWISL
+342 VVSSRWISL

-377 KYTNTQDISSK
+377 KYTNTHDISSK

-396 GVGIQFDFVDNV
+396 GVGIQFDFIDNV

-441 GVRFKLGKWKQ
+441 GVRFKLGK

>member
-72 NFLGNSAKDNINIAT
+72 SFLGNDTKDNINIPT
-87 NTPKHPNMLA
+87 NTTKHPNMLA
-97 SNQKPLG
+97 SNKKPLG
-104 NEPTGVCAEQATH
+104 NEPTDICADQATH
-117 SADDLLSEQPV
+117 SEDNLL
-128 LASASMEQPVLASAS
+128 A
-143 TEQPT
+143 EQPT
-148 LANASTETDVK
+148 LASASTETDVK
-159 VISSKEENSSKEE
+159 EIGSKKENSKEENKQTET
-172 YSKKEENGKENEQA
+172 
-186 EVKPE
+186 KPA
-191 KREDSRVLPKSQND
+191 KREDSYVLPHNPD
-205 ALLAYNDLTE
+205 NNLLAFNDMTE
-215 RRGSADVSSR
+215 RRGDEDAPSR

-234 GLGASSTTTAYGDYL
+234 GLGASGTTTAYGDHL
-249 VLASPGVMDAKDS
+249 VFSSPGVADTKDS
-262 PMLDMNTVNRDVEQ
+262 PMLDMNTINRDIET

-301 ISSGLTYTRLSSD
+301 ISSGLTYTRLASD

-342 VASFRWISL
+342 VASSRWISL

-396 GVGIQFDFVDNV
+396 GVGIQFDIIDNV

-441 GVRFKLGKWKQ
+441 GVRFRLSKY

>member
-1 MKTNWQKDIHDRL
+1 MAKDIHDRL

-72 NFLGNSAKDNINIAT
+72 SFLGNSAKDNINIAT

-104 NEPTGVCAEQATH
+104 NEPTGVNADQTTH
-117 SADDLLSEQPV
+117 SADNLLAEQPT
-128 LASASMEQPVLASAS
+128 LAKASTEQPKLASAS

-148 LANASTETDVK
+148 LASASMEPDVK
-159 VISSKEENSSKEE
+159 EISSKEENS
-172 YSKKEENGKENEQA
+172 KEENKQTET
-186 EVKPE
+186 KPA
-191 KREDSRVLPKSQND
+191 KREDSYVLPHNPD
-205 ALLAYNDLTE
+205 NNLLAFNDMTE
-215 RRGSADVSSR
+215 RSGDEDAPSR

-234 GLGASSTTTAYGDYL
+234 GLGASGTTTAYGDHL
-249 VLASPGVMDAKDS
+249 VFSSPGVADTKDS
-262 PMLDMNTVNRDVEQ
+262 PMLDMNTINRDIET

-301 ISSGLTYTRLSSD
+301 ISSGLTYTRLASD

-342 VASFRWISL
+342 VASFRWLGL

-366 TDEGYVENNTM
+366 TDEGYAENNTM

-396 GVGIQFDFVDNV
+396 GVGIQFDIIDNV

-441 GVRFKLGKWKQ
+441 GVRFRLSKY

>member
-72 NFLGNSAKDNINIAT
+72 NFLGNDVQDNINFAT
-87 NTPKHPNMLA
+87 NTTKHQNMLA
-97 SNQKPLG
+97 SNKKPIG
-104 NEPTGVCAEQATH
+104 NVPTGVYAEQATH
-117 SADDLLSEQPV
+117 SADDLSSEQPKLYKAYTEQPT
-128 LASASMEQPVLASAS
+128 LASASME
-143 TEQPT
+143 
-148 LANASTETDVK
+148 TDVK
-159 VISSKEENSSKEE
+159 EISNKEENSKEENKQTET
-172 YSKKEENGKENEQA
+172 
-186 EVKPE
+186 KPA
-191 KREDSRVLPKSQND
+191 KREDSYVLPHNPD
-205 ALLAYNDLTE
+205 NNLLAFNDMTE
-215 RRGSADVSSR
+215 RKVDEDAPSR

-234 GLGASSTTTAYGDYL
+234 GLGASGTTTAYGDYL
-249 VLASPGVMDAKDS
+249 VLSCPGGADTKDS
-262 PMLDMNTVNRDVEQ
+262 PMLDMNSVNRDVET
-276 KTEYDHHLPI
+276 KTEYEHHLPI

-301 ISSGLTYTRLSSD
+301 ISSGLTYTRLASD

-342 VASFRWISL
+342 VASSRWISL

-377 KYTNTQDISSK
+377 KYTNTHDISSK

-396 GVGIQFDFVDNV
+396 GVGIQFDFIDNV

-441 GVRFKLGKWKQ
+441 GVRFKLEKRKP

>member
-35 LNDGVMLTHKP
+35 LNDGGMLTDKP

-72 NFLGNSAKDNINIAT
+72 SFLGNDTKDNINIAT
-87 NTPKHPNMLA
+87 NTTNHHNMLA
-97 SNQKPLG
+97 SNKKPLG
-104 NEPTGVCAEQATH
+104 NEPTDICAEQATH
-117 SADDLLSEQPV
+117 SADDLLSEQSA
-128 LASASMEQPVLASAS
+128 LAKAL

-148 LANASTETDVK
+148 LANASMETDVK
-159 VISSKEENSSKEE
+159 EIGSKEENN
-172 YSKKEENGKENEQA
+172 SKKEENSKKENGQT
-186 EVKPE
+186 EVKQE
-191 KREDSRVLPKSQND
+191 KREDNRMLRKNQDD
-205 ALLAYNDLTE
+205 ALLAYNDVTE
-215 RRGSADVSSR
+215 RSGSTDAPSR

-234 GLGASSTTTAYGDYL
+234 GLGASGTTTAYGDYL
-249 VLASPGVMDAKDS
+249 VLSCPGGADTKDS
-262 PMLDMNTVNRDVEQ
+262 PMLDMSSVNRDEET
-276 KTEYDHHLPI
+276 KTEYEHHLPI

-342 VASFRWISL
+342 VASSRWISL

-377 KYTNTQDISSK
+377 KYTNTHDISSK

-396 GVGIQFDFVDNV
+396 GVGIQFDFIDNV

-441 GVRFKLGKWKQ
+441 GVRFKLEKRKP

>member
-72 NFLGNSAKDNINIAT
+72 SFLGNSAKDNINIAT
-87 NTPKHPNMLA
+87 NTTKHPNMLA
-97 SNQKPLG
+97 SSQKPLG
-104 NEPTGVCAEQATH
+104 NEPTGVNADQATH
-117 SADDLLSEQPV
+117 SADDLLLEQPT
-128 LASASMEQPVLASAS
+128 LASASTEQPTLASVS

-159 VISSKEENSSKEE
+159 VISSKEED
-172 YSKKEENGKENEQA
+172 SKKEENGKENEQA

-215 RRGSADVSSR
+215 RRGSADALSR
-225 WSVSTGAMG
+225 WTVSTGAMG
-234 GLGASSTTTAYGDYL
+234 GLGASGTTTAYGDYL
-249 VLASPGVMDAKDS
+249 VLASPGAMDAKDS

-301 ISSGLTYTRLSSD
+301 ISSGLTYTRLASD

-342 VASFRWISL
+342 VASSRWISL

-396 GVGIQFDFVDNV
+396 GVGIQFDFIDNV

-441 GVRFKLGKWKQ
+441 GVRFKLGK

>member
-29 SRELPK
+29 SRKLPK
-35 LNDGVMLTHKP
+35 LNDGGMLTHKP

-72 NFLGNSAKDNINIAT
+72 KFLGNDTKDNINIAT
-87 NTPKHPNMLA
+87 NTTNHHNMLA
-97 SNQKPLG
+97 SSQKPIG
-104 NEPTGVCAEQATH
+104 NEPTDICADQATH
-117 SADDLLSEQPV
+117 SADDLLSEQPK
-128 LASASMEQPVLASAS
+128 LANASTEQPTLASAS

-148 LANASTETDVK
+148 LASASMETDVK
-159 VISSKEENSSKEE
+159 EISSKEENS
-172 YSKKEENGKENEQA
+172 KEENKQT
-186 EVKPE
+186 VTKPA
-191 KREDSRVLPKSQND
+191 KREDSYVLPHNPDNNLLTFND
-205 ALLAYNDLTE
+205 MTE
-215 RRGSADVSSR
+215 RRGDEDAPSR

-234 GLGASSTTTAYGDYL
+234 GLGASGTTTAYGDYL
-249 VLASPGVMDAKDS
+249 VLSCPGGADTKDS
-262 PMLDMNTVNRDVEQ
+262 PMLDMSSVNRDVET
-276 KTEYDHHLPI
+276 KTEYEHHLPI

-342 VASFRWISL
+342 VASFRWLGL

-377 KYTNTQDISSK
+377 KYTNTHDISSK

-396 GVGIQFDFVDNV
+396 GVGIQFDFIDNV

-441 GVRFKLGKWKQ
+441 GVRFKLSKY

>member
-35 LNDGVMLTHKP
+35 LNDGGMLTDKP
-46 QRTAKFRM
+46 QRTAKFGM

-72 NFLGNSAKDNINIAT
+72 NFLGNDTKDNINIAT
-87 NTPKHPNMLA
+87 NTLKHPNMLA

-104 NEPTGVCAEQATH
+104 NEPTGICAEQATH

-128 LASASMEQPVLASAS
+128 LAKASI
-143 TEQPT
+143 EQPT
-148 LANASTETDVK
+148 LAKAFTETDVK
-159 VISSKEENSSKEE
+159 EISSKEE

-215 RRGSADVSSR
+215 RRGSADASSR
-225 WSVSTGAMG
+225 WTVSTGAMG
-234 GLGASSTTTAYGDYL
+234 GLGASGTTTAYGDYL
-249 VLASPGVMDAKDS
+249 VLSCPGVMDAKDL

-286 RIGLSVAYALTDRLS
+286 RIGLNVAYALTDRLS

-335 PVNVSYK
+335 PLNVSYK
-342 VASFRWISL
+342 VASFRWLGL

-377 KYTNTQDISSK
+377 KYTNTHDISSK

-396 GVGIQFDFVDNV
+396 GVGIQFDFIDNV

-441 GVRFKLGKWKQ
+441 GVRFKLGK

>member
-29 SRELPK
+29 SRGMPK
-35 LNDGVMLTHKP
+35 LNDGGMLTHKP
-46 QRTAKFRM
+46 QRKAVFRM

-72 NFLGNSAKDNINIAT
+72 SFLGNDVQDNINIPT
-87 NTPKHPNMLA
+87 NTTKHPNMLA
-97 SNQKPLG
+97 SNKKPLG
-104 NEPTGVCAEQATH
+104 NEPTGVSAEQATH
-117 SADDLLSEQPV
+117 SEDNLLSEQPTLAKAFTEQPT
-128 LASASMEQPVLASAS
+128 LASASMEP
-143 TEQPT
+143 
-148 LANASTETDVK
+148 DVK
-159 VISSKEENSSKEE
+159 EISSKEENS
-172 YSKKEENGKENEQA
+172 KEENKQT
-186 EVKPE
+186 EVKPA
-191 KREDSRVLPKSQND
+191 KREDSYVLPHNPD
-205 ALLAYNDLTE
+205 NNLLAFNDMTE
-215 RRGSADVSSR
+215 RRGDEDAPSR

-234 GLGASSTTTAYGDYL
+234 GLGASGTTTAYGDHL
-249 VLASPGVMDAKDS
+249 VLSSPGVADTKDS
-262 PMLDMNTVNRDVEQ
+262 PMLDMNTINRDIET

-301 ISSGLTYTRLSSD
+301 ISSGLTYTRLASD

-342 VASFRWISL
+342 VASSRWISL

-366 TDEGYVENNTM
+366 TDEGYAENNTM

-396 GVGIQFDFVDNV
+396 GVGIQFDFIDNV

-441 GVRFKLGKWKQ
+441 GVRFKLSKF